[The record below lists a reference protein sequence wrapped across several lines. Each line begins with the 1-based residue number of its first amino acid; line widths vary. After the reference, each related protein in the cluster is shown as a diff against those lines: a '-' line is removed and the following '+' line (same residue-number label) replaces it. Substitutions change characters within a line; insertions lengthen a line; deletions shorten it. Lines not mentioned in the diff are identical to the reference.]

1 MYIPSNQLDEKIYC
15 YDVNSL
21 YPSVMINKLRAR
33 AISRQARDFAEAA
46 LEAEQQKLESGKST
60 TFVVLELQT
69 KLTRARSVEIQP
81 WPIITNHWE
90 PLLPRRKHT

>member
-33 AISRQARDFAEAA
+33 ASARQARDLPKPPWKPSSRSSRVVKALLCGPGASNEAD
-46 LEAEQQKLESGKST
+46 ESA
-60 TFVVLELQT
+60 F
-69 KLTRARSVEIQP
+69 R
-81 WPIITNHWE
+81 
-90 PLLPRRKHT
+90 